1 MSIDRPKAKYGH
13 LDVRE
18 CRIVAS
24 ALDDTLTMLGTLSDR
39 GIISQVTA
47 SFAVLDLTVA
57 ILRLNDHAISLG
69 LDSIFGD
76 PEEIIAAAV
85 RVYQEAEKLNITL
98 PWHPEILG
106 EMPNDLSDLQEEE

>member
-1 MSIDRPKAKYGH
+1 MNIDRPEAKYDH
-13 LDVRE
+13 LDVRG
-18 CRIVAS
+18 CQIIAG
-24 ALDDTLTMLGTLSDR
+24 ALDDTLEMFKALSDR

-69 LDSIFGD
+69 LGPLFGD
-76 PEEIIAAAV
+76 PEGVIAAAV
-85 RVYQEAEKLNITL
+85 RVYQEAEKLSVTL